1 MARIALK
8 VETASLEGF
17 KHVKQME
24 TEITTPGRISFS
36 NWYADCPVCGWPMK
50 VYRKNGDESDGRY
63 RGVCNRPHEPRSFS
77 IKDHSNDTVVVCQY
91 VLKEEE

>member
-1 MARIALK
+1 MARIT
-8 VETASLEGF
+8 VEVNSASLEIF
-17 KHVKQME
+17 KNVKQAE
-24 TEITTPGRISFS
+24 TDLKPGGRLSFS
-36 NWYADCPVCGWPMK
+36 NWWVDCPVCGWPMK

-91 VLKEEE
+91 ILKEEI